1 MWIEESIY
9 KNDMI
14 SFRELY
20 QSKIKN
26 IVKNKYCPYPSYI
39 NLHKMSYIQ
48 IEFEIKKLIKLYN
61 RNKNKYYKPTVQI
74 YSLYNNKKLSNK
86 ISLEKRLNSF
96 YYIVG
101 DIPNAY
107 YNIVPIYSNIIQPT
121 LYSTSILKTNIKICC
136 IGLVIIIS
144 YFLYYKKVTVKKNII
159 FCFSLIFLLLLLWI
173 L

>member
-26 IVKNKYCPYPSYI
+26 IVENKYCPYPSYI
-39 NLHKMSYIQ
+39 NSHKISYIQ
-48 IEFEIKKLIKLYN
+48 IEFEIKKLIKSYN
-61 RNKNKYYKPTVQI
+61 RNKYYKPTLQI
-74 YSLYNNKKLSNK
+74 YSLYNNKQLSNK

-96 YYIVG
+96 YYIIG
-101 DIPNAY
+101 HIPNAY

-121 LYSTSILKTNIKICC
+121 LSSTSILKTNIKICC
-136 IGLVIIIS
+136 IGLVIILS
-144 YFLYYKKVTVKKNII
+144 SFLYYKKVTVKKNII
-159 FCFSLIFLLLLLWI
+159 ICFSLIVLLLLLWI